1 MVQSLTRAVP
11 HFLDLPASARIG
23 FLLDPDTVRWCDQAD
38 DTSVIVASGML
49 DRRPVIIAA
58 TDPSHAAG
66 SIGSADAFRLISALA
81 RAKTQRSTLVLLLDS
96 AGARLTD
103 GVAVLGAFRRLQRV
117 MLETEDAGVRV
128 LAVLGRHCFGGAS
141 LVAFGALA
149 RLYIAGGQFGLSG
162 PKAVLALDP
171 AARPTDLLALY
182 ANERRVLT
190 DRSGTLSV
198 DDAGAVRTAL
208 ARCLDQP
215 VPKYPPEA
223 VDAARFDLQGE
234 RVDACTFA
242 RWFPKGCELR
252 ASGHM
257 VEGTAPVTDTMHR
270 VAGLV
275 DGVPVTP
282 AACKRMTSLLAA
294 IALEPGVVP
303 VILLLDSPGQSAAS
317 SDEAEPF
324 SMLLAQ
330 LGAMLFRLRA
340 SGRRV
345 QLWITGQA
353 GGAVYVVLAGAAD
366 TVVAWPGASIGTLP
380 RAAIVGVLGGRGVA
394 AHPDLIAAG
403 VIDGRAG
410 PPGVGLKGN
419 A

>member
-11 HFLDLPASARIG
+11 HFLGLPVSDQIG
-23 FLLDPDTVRWCDQAD
+23 FLLDPDAVRWCDRAHD
-38 DTSVIVASGML
+38 SSVIVASGML
-49 DRRPVIIAA
+49 DRRPVVIAA

-66 SIGSADAFRLISALA
+66 SIGSADAFRLIAA
-81 RAKTQRSTLVLLLDS
+81 FVRAKAQRSTLVLLLDS

-117 MLETEDAGVRV
+117 MLETEDAGIRV
-128 LAVLGRHCFGGAS
+128 VAVLGRHCFGGAS
-141 LVAFGALA
+141 LLAFGALA

-171 AARPTDLLALY
+171 AAKPADVLALY

-190 DRSGTLSV
+190 DRCGTLSV
-198 DDAGAVRTAL
+198 DDAGTVRTAL

-215 VPKYPPEA
+215 ALKCPPEA
-223 VDAARFDLQGE
+223 VDAAGFDMQGE

-242 RWFPKGCELR
+242 MWFPKGCELH

-257 VEGTAPVTDTMHR
+257 VEGTAPVTGTIHR
-270 VAGLV
+270 IAGLV
-275 DGVPVTP
+275 DGAPVTP
-282 AACKRMTSLLAA
+282 AACQRMTALLVA

-303 VILLLDSPGQSAAS
+303 MILLLDSPGQSAAS
-317 SDEAEPF
+317 RDEAEPF

-330 LGAMLFRLRA
+330 LGAALFRLRFG
-340 SGRRV
+340 GRRV

-353 GGAVYVVLAGAAD
+353 GGAVYVALAAAAD
-366 TVVAWPGASIGTLP
+366 TVVAWPGACIGTLP
-380 RAAIVGVLGGRGVA
+380 RAAIVGVLGGRDVA
-394 AHPDLIAAG
+394 AHPDLVATG
-403 VIDGRAG
+403 VIDRRAG
-410 PPGVGLKGN
+410 RL
-419 A
+419 ASA